1 MFVGTK
7 SPPVEFMAIL
17 GMTMP
22 PIHSQFSK
30 GITCWVLLVWVPL
43 LLSYYNLQNLF
54 TVYHY
59 ILLSFHSQRHC
70 CEMIQVICTL
80 TLCSVKNPSKALAEI
95 QRTLKPGSSAEAL
108 TVFSEFIFLL
118 WRVHTS
124 GGIRFAKIMGLY
136 LFRFGGS
143 RMIWKSLVASW
154 WILGQLKWHPETFF
168 SVPSNECLGS
178 SLGAHLWSPGGHY
191 LFLEHVLSETNPLF
205 ATAQRLATPE
215 HVQAADGGLRVCFRT
230 SKLFILWPAHAR
242 FSLPCAWTHRFCCYS
257 MASYNICC
265 IFGIFVTRLSSI

>member
-108 TVFSEFIFLL
+108 TVFSELIFLL

-124 GGIRFAKIMGLY
+124 CGIRFAKIHG
-136 LFRFGGS
+136 F
-143 RMIWKSLVASW
+143 
-154 WILGQLKWHPETFF
+154 
-168 SVPSNECLGS
+168 VPF
-178 SLGAHLWSPGGHY
+178 SLGGEWDD
-191 LFLEHVLSETNPLF
+191 LEKL
-205 ATAQRLATPE
+205 
-215 HVQAADGGLRVCFRT
+215 GCFMVD
-230 SKLFILWPAHAR
+230 
-242 FSLPCAWTHRFCCYS
+242 SLPTE
-257 MASYNICC
+257 MAP
-265 IFGIFVTRLSSI
+265 RW

>member
-43 LLSYYNLQNLF
+43 LLSDYNLQNLF

-124 GGIRFAKIMGLY
+124 GGIRFAKIHGFVPFSL
-136 LFRFGGS
+136 GGE
-143 RMIWKSLVASW
+143 WDLEK
-154 WILGQLKWHPETFF
+154 LGCFMVDSGCQLKWH
-168 SVPSNECLGS
+168 ECLGS
-178 SLGAHLWSPGGHY
+178 SLEAHLCCPGGHY